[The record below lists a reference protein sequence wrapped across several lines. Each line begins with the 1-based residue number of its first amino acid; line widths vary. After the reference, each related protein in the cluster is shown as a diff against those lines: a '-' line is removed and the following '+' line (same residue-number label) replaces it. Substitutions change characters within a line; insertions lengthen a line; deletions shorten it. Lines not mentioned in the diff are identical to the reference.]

1 MLNLKICF
9 PSLPAPRRVL
19 VGFGLTVLACRA
31 LAGPEQAPASPT
43 SAAPDA
49 TPPIVQNTE
58 EPQETEAAPAGVE
71 VSCGSVF
78 FRFDPALADGANCAT
93 VAAVPNSGD
102 FPYWEI
108 VPEHIRVTFDGYVL
122 ADRFHDPRILV
133 YPVAEFESLNEFS
146 ARPIGDLQALLE
158 ARPQVFE
165 EPLPFLPPFNAG
177 QIFRTQVRYLEFK
190 GGAGVR
196 FLTLYGQALRV
207 INNDELFYTFQGLTQ
222 DDAFYVAVVLPASH
236 PSLPAEGDLAP
247 EEYDA
252 FAENL
257 EAYLKATEQS
267 LEAEAAASF
276 VPDLG
281 LLDAMIQSLE
291 VR

>member
-9 PSLPAPRRVL
+9 PSLPAPRLVL
-19 VGFGLTVLACRA
+19 VGLALTGLACRA
-31 LAGPEQAPASPT
+31 LAGPEPAPASPT
-43 SAAPDA
+43 SAAPEA

-58 EPQETEAAPAGVE
+58 VPQATEAAPAGIE
-71 VSCGSVF
+71 VNCGNVF
-78 FRFDPALADGANCAT
+78 FRFDPALAAGANCET
-93 VAAVPNSGD
+93 VAAAPDSGD
-102 FPYWEI
+102 LPYWEI

-122 ADRFHDPRILV
+122 ADTFHDPRILV
-133 YPVAEFESLNEFS
+133 YPVAEFESMNEFA
-146 ARPIGDLQALLE
+146 ARPIGDLQALLA

-177 QIFRTQVRYLEFK
+177 QIFRTQVSYLEFK

-207 INNDELFYTFQGLTQ
+207 INNEELFYTFQGLTQ
-222 DDAFYVAVVLPASH
+222 DDAFYVAAVLPASH

-257 EAYLKATEQS
+257 EAYLEATAQS
-267 LEAEAAASF
+267 LEVEAPASF